1 MATVS
6 LDLESPEQLG
16 LLNAQWRFGP
26 GWVPA
31 EPNEGLVSQAV
42 ESPAR
47 LAEYDD
53 SGWEVIS
60 DVEPR
65 GPESSEGNPDDPGL
79 RKRRSTGFTFGWY
92 RISVTLPDRVGD
104 FDVAGARVWFE
115 TNIDDY
121 GEVWVDGQWDG
132 TAGAVNG
139 FNVTNRV
146 LVTDSAR
153 PGATHVVA
161 CLAVNGPLGRPGGG
175 IFLRYGRLDFEK
187 P

>member
-1 MATVS
+1 M
-6 LDLESPEQLG
+6 EI
-16 LLNAQWRFGP
+16 RP

-31 EPNEGLVSQAV
+31 EPNEGLVSQAA

-47 LAEYDD
+47 LADYDD

-92 RISVTLPDRVGD
+92 RISVTLPGRVGD

-121 GEVWVDGQWDG
+121 GEVWVDGQWDS

-146 LVTDSAR
+146 LVTDSAH

-187 P
+187 S